1 MRLYRCKTGLGQRDG
16 NTYEYANDAEL
27 RANYLTETTGTQW
40 YTESFEDNSVGQSN
54 NQGSGISTL
63 LFIAVLILLALLGE

>member
-1 MRLYRCKTGLGQRDG
+1 MILYRCKTGMGQRDG

-40 YTESFEDNSVGQSN
+40 YTESFEDDSVGQSN
-54 NQGSGISTL
+54 NQEGGIGIL
-63 LFIAVLILLALLGE
+63 WFIAILILLALLGK